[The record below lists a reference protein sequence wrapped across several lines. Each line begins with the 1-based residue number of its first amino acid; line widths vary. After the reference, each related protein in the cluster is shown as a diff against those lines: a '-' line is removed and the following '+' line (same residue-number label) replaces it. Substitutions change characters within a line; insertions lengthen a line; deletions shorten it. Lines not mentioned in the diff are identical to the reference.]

1 MGRSGSS
8 DIEENKLFIRGVTDD
23 VDEEMINAFFSKFG
37 RVTEGN
43 IVLIF
48 FISY

>member
-23 VDEEMINAFFSKFG
+23 VDESMINTYFSKFG
-37 RVTEGN
+37 RVTEGK
-43 IVLIF
+43 
-48 FISY
+48 FI